1 MTRKCN
7 PRHRISRGSTWS
19 ALEIRLMEDN
29 RLMSPNAMVRVLA
42 SHGISRTK
50 DAVSNQM
57 YRLGLKGGGD
67 AAPPINYRALDADF
81 CAALRAAHPE
91 KETGPRKEI
100 VRDGIPRPFPRALR
114 SLGSGWQIEVGG
126 E

>member
-1 MTRKCN
+1 
-7 PRHRISRGSTWS
+7 
-19 ALEIRLMEDN
+19 MEEN
-29 RLMSPNAMVRVLA
+29 RLKSAEIMVRIFA
-42 SHGISRTK
+42 SYGIHRTK
-50 DAVSNQM
+50 DAISNQM

-67 AAPPINYRALDADF
+67 ATPIINYRDLDKGF

-100 VRDGIPRPFPRALR
+100 VRDGIPRSFPRSMR
-114 SLGSGWQIEVGG
+114 SLGSGWQIEIGG